1 MITNN
6 LQASI
11 SYTWMFAQDNDKQIP
26 ENIIASLNETAEN
39 ILAEN
44 MSLSKN
50 QELSMTEYL
59 LVNDEDKALTEFT
72 GQLVIT
78 FL

>member
-26 ENIIASLNETAEN
+26 ENIMASLNETAEN

-44 MSLSKN
+44 ISLSKN

-59 LVNDEDKALTEFT
+59 LVNDEDEDLTEFT
-72 GQLVIT
+72 GHLVVT
-78 FL
+78 FS

>member
-11 SYTWMFAQDNDKQIP
+11 SYTWMFAQDNEKQIP
-26 ENIIASLNETAEN
+26 KNIMASLNETAEN

-59 LVNDEDKALTEFT
+59 LVNDEDEDLTEFT
-72 GQLVIT
+72 GQLVVK
-78 FL
+78 FS